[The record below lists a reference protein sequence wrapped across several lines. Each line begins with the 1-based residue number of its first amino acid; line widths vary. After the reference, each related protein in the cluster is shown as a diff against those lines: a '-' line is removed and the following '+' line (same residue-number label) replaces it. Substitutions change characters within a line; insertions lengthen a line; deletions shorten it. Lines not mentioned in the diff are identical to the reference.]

1 MSKWKPLESLC
12 FGLAALCAVAAV
24 APGTPAAA
32 KEGSVT
38 VSISIKVSP
47 IAEINFPR
55 GTDFVLKVPKP
66 ETGAPA
72 AGENLPRVERVRIPF
87 VVRGNAT
94 ALVHAEASEIQKSH
108 DGTKFGVARMISDRS
123 RTLTYMLD
131 MNFPSKSKTTKKNT
145 FSRIS
150 RGNIDTASRY
160 ASANVADGPSNGF
173 VSVIPNFQN
182 AARSGHGT
190 YNGTYSGSVNLTIT
204 ANE

>member
-1 MSKWKPLESLC
+1 MSKRKPLARLC
-12 FGLAALCAVAAV
+12 LGLAALCAVAAV
-24 APGTPAAA
+24 APGIPAAA
-32 KEGSVT
+32 KESSVT
-38 VSISIKVSP
+38 VSISIKVGP

-55 GTDFVLKVPKP
+55 GTDFVLEVPKP

-72 AGENLPRVERVRIPF
+72 AGEDLPRVEPIRIPF

-108 DGTKFGVARMISDRS
+108 DGTNLGVARMISDRS
-123 RTLTYMLD
+123 RTLTYMLE
-131 MNFPSKSKTTKKNT
+131 MNFPSKSKTMKKII

-150 RGNIDTASRY
+150 RDNIDTSSRY

-182 AARSGHGT
+182 AARSG
-190 YNGTYSGSVNLTIT
+190 YGTYSGSVNLTIT
-204 ANE
+204 AIE